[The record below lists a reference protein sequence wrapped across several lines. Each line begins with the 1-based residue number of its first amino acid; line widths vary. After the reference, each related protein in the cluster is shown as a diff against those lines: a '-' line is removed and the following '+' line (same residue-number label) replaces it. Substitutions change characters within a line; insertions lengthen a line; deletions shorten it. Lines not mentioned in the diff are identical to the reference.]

1 MSGKVILKPKRSL
14 KWWGSWLS
22 APTRKNCS
30 KFYNSLLV
38 ENRTRQ
44 YKTYLLNIASVA
56 GISEAIIYNEPY
68 FVEIRYTQVLP
79 KFACQKTMVFVVRLI
94 YVMFCA
100 LKLCSE
106 KKRLETSK
114 SIPSFFVESNAK
126 KMGGSFSILDTTS
139 NPSVFQLREFCFRS
153 SGSAP
158 LWKSSCT
165 ILSAELN
172 QMLGPTILGKPEI
185 FLGGVKKFGNLVR
198 VKYNPRWNL
207 LGYFFWQFFF
217 RGFYHGARFL

>member
-1 MSGKVILKPKRSL
+1 MLLKPKRSL
-14 KWWGSWLS
+14 KSWGSWLS

-38 ENRTRQ
+38 ENMTRQ

-94 YVMFCA
+94 YVMLCA
-100 LKLCSE
+100 LKLFSE

-114 SIPSFFVESNAK
+114 SIPSFFVECK
-126 KMGGSFSILDTTS
+126 KMGGTFSILNSTS
-139 NPSVFQLREFCFRS
+139 NPSVFQLRKLCFRS

-165 ILSAELN
+165 ILSA
-172 QMLGPTILGKPEI
+172 
-185 FLGGVKKFGNLVR
+185 
-198 VKYNPRWNL
+198 
-207 LGYFFWQFFF
+207 
-217 RGFYHGARFL
+217 

>member
-106 KKRLETSK
+106 KKRLEPSK
-114 SIPSFFVESNAK
+114 SIPSFFFQK
-126 KMGGSFSILDTTS
+126 KNGGSSILNSTS
-139 NPSVFQLREFCFRS
+139 NPSVFQLRELCFRS

-185 FLGGVKKFGNLVR
+185 FFGGWKNSEI
-198 VKYNPRWNL
+198 W
-207 LGYFFWQFFF
+207 
-217 RGFYHGARFL
+217 